1 MLDHGDR
8 SRHFLAWINCYLVP
22 TVLNWTELRKRSCK
36 TVRACRQIKVAI
48 YKANKMLFPFQS
60 FKNIKDYIDYAK
72 GSQDLSIVA
81 GGKYDDRW
89 GSSQFLPY
97 SKTRR
102 IILHLLVQSYQ
113 MVAESTDRENK
124 VSGNAVRR
132 LLENHWLSWDI
143 VATFHYIKT
152 VRPKS
157 CRYQLTFGTKF
168 PKKKKLKSCKY
179 QLH

>member
-1 MLDHGDR
+1 
-8 SRHFLAWINCYLVP
+8 
-22 TVLNWTELRKRSCK
+22 
-36 TVRACRQIKVAI
+36 
-48 YKANKMLFPFQS
+48 MLFPFQS

-143 VATFHYIKT
+143 VATFQYIKT
-152 VRPKS
+152 
-157 CRYQLTFGTKF
+157 
-168 PKKKKLKSCKY
+168 SCKTEKL
-179 QLH
+179 QISINIWDEISEEEKTEKL